1 MNLIPE
7 SNSFDHAELD
17 RHGKAN
23 GVTIT
28 HAPWHP
34 EPGYTYFKTGS
45 LLSRN
50 QEYPS
55 GLVIIGSDGKPKP
68 YSQ

>member
-7 SNSFDHAELD
+7 STSFDHAELD

-23 GVTIT
+23 GVTVT
-28 HAPWHP
+28 CAPGHP
-34 EPGYTYFKTGS
+34 EPSYTFSKTWDPVG
-45 LLSRN
+45 
-50 QEYPS
+50 YPS
-55 GLVIIGSDGKPKP
+55 GLVIIQPDGKPKP